1 MKRPVVLA
9 TLVAVLTALLLL
21 GLTDTSASVSHS
33 LELHCLGIQA
43 RRIRYAILHILTSFR
58 WRVYSQYRRSIMKLK
73 VILEIKDLEYYGRL
87 DKELLEEFRET
98 GRVYS
103 SDEFKGNAKDEE
115 ELERGAISRLN
126 RILSNEG
133 LTVHQI
139 ERID

>member
-1 MKRPVVLA
+1 
-9 TLVAVLTALLLL
+9 
-21 GLTDTSASVSHS
+21 
-33 LELHCLGIQA
+33 
-43 RRIRYAILHILTSFR
+43 
-58 WRVYSQYRRSIMKLK
+58 MKLK